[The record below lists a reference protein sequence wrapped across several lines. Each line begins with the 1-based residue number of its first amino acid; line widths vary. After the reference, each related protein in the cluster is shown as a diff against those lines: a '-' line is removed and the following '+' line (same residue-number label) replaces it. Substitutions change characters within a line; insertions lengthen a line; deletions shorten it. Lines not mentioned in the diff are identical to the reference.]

1 MRQLR
6 IIPVLLFSCLA
17 ISAQNSFPNHAKNA
31 SEPEVIEA
39 IAPDYPEAAIS
50 MRAEGRVKVAVKL
63 SQKGVVDSAEAL
75 YGPAIFVQPALDA
88 ARRWRFVESK
98 NGQKRIAE
106 LAFIFLITEKR
117 EENSISFFPPNQIE
131 VVASA
136 PSRIVGWAR
145 PRFSE
150 NDENPEVVKS
160 VAPVYIPIAVQAR
173 VAGVVKVEV
182 RIDDKGKVIGAAVKS
197 GHPLLQWSSV
207 TAAKRWEFSSSS
219 SKKERL
225 VTLSF
230 VYNPNI
236 VEKDG
241 GPSFGPYQV
250 EIRPRPIVID
260 FTETQKN
267 TTRQ

>member
-1 MRQLR
+1 MPHLYM
-6 IIPVLLFSCLA
+6 ILVLLFSCLSV
-17 ISAQNSFPNHAKNA
+17 SAQNSIESQDARKQPK
-31 SEPEVIEA
+31 VLEA
-39 IAPDYPEAAIS
+39 IAPDYPDEAIE
-50 MRAEGRVKVAVKL
+50 MRAEGRVVVAVDV
-63 SQKGVVDSAEAL
+63 SQKGFVDSAKGL

-98 NGQKRIAE
+98 NGQKRMAE
-106 LAFIFLITEKR
+106 LIFNFLITEKR
-117 EENSISFFPPNQIE
+117 EESSVSFFPPNQIE
-131 VVASA
+131 VVVRGPGRMVA
-136 PSRIVGWAR
+136 WQT
-145 PRFSE
+145 PRLSE
-150 NDENPEVVKS
+150 DDENPEVIKS

-173 VAGVVKVEV
+173 AAGVVKVEV
-182 RIDDKGKVIGAAVKS
+182 RIDDKGKVIGADARS

-207 TAAKRWEFSSSS
+207 AAARRWEFASSA

-241 GPSFGPYQV
+241 GPSFAPYQV
-250 EIRPRPIVID
+250 EIRPRPPRID
-260 FTETQKN
+260 FTDTQAN